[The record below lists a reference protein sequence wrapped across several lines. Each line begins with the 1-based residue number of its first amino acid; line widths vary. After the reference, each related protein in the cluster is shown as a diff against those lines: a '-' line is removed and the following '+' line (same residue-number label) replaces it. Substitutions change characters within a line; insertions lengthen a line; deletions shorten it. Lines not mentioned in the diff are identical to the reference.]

1 MKKNFFI
8 PGIIILLLFIC
19 SGLSSQDNI
28 SDNPLKP
35 EELIYFD
42 EMLSIAKNN
51 IDFLNREQ
59 IDADEIK
66 KGYAEA
72 SNVFFTLRNSPDV
85 KDPDLLKR
93 YLTVLTSD
101 LVNESGDR
109 VDFVKRINLLYWMM
123 VSIGLIIII
132 IILIYSIYMFAK
144 RK

>member
-1 MKKNFFI
+1 MKKLFFI
-8 PGIIILLLFIC
+8 PSIILILFIC
-19 SGLSSQDNI
+19 SGLSSQDN
-28 SDNPLKP
+28 SVDSPLKP

-66 KGYAEA
+66 TRYAEA
-72 SNVFFTLRNSPDV
+72 SNLFFTLRNSQDL

-101 LVNESGDR
+101 LVDESGDR
-109 VDFVKRINLLYWMM
+109 VDFVKRMNLLYWMM
-123 VSIGLIIII
+123 VSIGMMIIITL
-132 IILIYSIYMFAK
+132 LIYSVYMFAK